1 MCTTGNDVLHN
12 HGIDGQNFAS
22 ISKEVHSLVPNAFVF
37 SHTLQGEEH
46 LIHLARA
53 KCVGVSAM
61 RLCSLVASSKHKG
74 RIL

>member
-37 SHTLQGEEH
+37 SHTLQGKSISFTLQEPN
-46 LIHLARA
+46 AW
-53 KCVGVSAM
+53 V
-61 RLCSLVASSKHKG
+61 
-74 RIL
+74 